1 MLAIVLLLV
10 AGGAPY
16 IRQVC
21 LAAAIQNSVEISDE
35 ITLNDGWSEPVPEV
49 IESAI
54 HKSVDW
60 YRSLTHA
67 SLQEC
72 KLYRER
78 LRMPFQTGQLR
89 NLEIYDPK
97 NFDERLCKVIRRCRS
112 LQSVTVCDWGGWG
125 SPPTPPE
132 SSWHSLCE
140 ALRTLPRLET
150 LGIGSEQLTDDALA
164 PLAGHPMLRRI
175 TIERMSISITPAA
188 ARIFASMPNL
198 KELSFGEPSRS
209 TEEIWTKDAMA
220 SFRAAL
226 PGVKV
231 MFAGEAP

>member
-1 MLAIVLLLV
+1 MQTAPSRKPTIWWLALAIVLLLV

-78 LRMPFQTGQLR
+78 LRMPFQAGQLR

-97 NFDERLCKVIRRCRS
+97 NFDERLCKVIRKCRS

-132 SSWHSLCE
+132 SSWRSCAKLCAPFLDWKPWESAARNSPTMPSRLSRAIPCCAGLPWNACQSASL
-140 ALRTLPRLET
+140 RMRH
-150 LGIGSEQLTDDALA
+150 A
-164 PLAGHPMLRRI
+164 PL
-175 TIERMSISITPAA
+175 PACQ
-188 ARIFASMPNL
+188 
-198 KELSFGEPSRS
+198 
-209 TEEIWTKDAMA
+209 T
-220 SFRAAL
+220 
-226 PGVKV
+226 
-231 MFAGEAP
+231 